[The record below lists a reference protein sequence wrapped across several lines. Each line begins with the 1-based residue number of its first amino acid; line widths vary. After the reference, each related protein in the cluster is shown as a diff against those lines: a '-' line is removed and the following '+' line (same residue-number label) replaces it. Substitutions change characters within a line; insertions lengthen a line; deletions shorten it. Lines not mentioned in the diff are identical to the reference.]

1 MHVHRFERLWLVGAL
16 ALIVLFIGTVTYGAV
31 GAGYGMVDATG
42 GEVDPTNT
50 TASENFR
57 APGVYEGSEPNHY
70 DVYVEAQQFLFVPGT
85 NEPIRIPANST
96 VTFHVTSPDV
106 LHGFEVVGTN
116 INTMAVPGQVA
127 TVTAEFDEPDEYGLV
142 CNEYCGSGHH
152 TMEGTLK
159 VVPESQYSGTS
170 AANDTSANTTMNPD
184 NTTETATATS
194 EVN

>member
-50 TASENFR
+50 TASDNFR
-57 APGVYEGSEPNHY
+57 EPGVYEGSEPNHY
-70 DVYVEAQQFLFVPGT
+70 DVYVEAKQFLFVPGT
-85 NEPIRIPANST
+85 TEPIRVPANST
-96 VTFHVTSPDV
+96 VTFHVTSTDV
-106 LHGFEVVGTN
+106 IHGFEVVGTN

-127 TVTAEFDEPDEYGLV
+127 TVTVEFDEPDDYGLV

-152 TMEGTLK
+152 TMEGTLE
-159 VVPESQYSGTS
+159 VVPESQYNGTS
-170 AANDTSANTTMNPD
+170 GANNTSSNTTMSGGNA
-184 NTTETATATS
+184 TRTATATS